1 MVNGMNEDLQKKM
14 QTIMYALTKNAA
26 CISYVEFLEYWG
38 ITEDDYEQI
47 KAIWAEKLGVKPYI

>member
-1 MVNGMNEDLQKKM
+1 MGEEIQKKM

-26 CISYVEFLEYWG
+26 RSSYVEFLEDWG

-47 KAIWAEKLGVKPYI
+47 KAIWAEKLGVKPYV